1 MRRIKTYD
9 NEWQIKNEVNGFDH
23 VYQRGNRRFIGW
35 FIIYHLAGTLFLVV
49 SVHSLFY
56 WVMAMAMTFFLDRVK
71 SKNGDVTVTMYMLV
85 RLCKFTLAF
94 VFLWMYAAFVGQQ
107 LKTFGFTLML
117 FYFIYLGLET
127 YILYLFEKKRM
138 KREKREK
145 DDEYNQR

>member
-1 MRRIKTYD
+1 M
-9 NEWQIKNEVNGFDH
+9 
-23 VYQRGNRRFIGW
+23 
-35 FIIYHLAGTLFLVV
+35 V
-49 SVHSLFY
+49 SVHSLLLLGHGHGDD
-56 WVMAMAMTFFLDRVK
+56 FLPRPGK
-71 SKNGDVTVTMYMLV
+71 RKNGDVTVTMYMLV

>member
-49 SVHSLFY
+49 SVHSLLLLGHGHGDD
-56 WVMAMAMTFFLDRVK
+56 FLPRPR
-71 SKNGDVTVTMYMLV
+71 KNVDVTVTMYMLV

>member
-1 MRRIKTYD
+1 MGLIT
-9 NEWQIKNEVNGFDH
+9 
-23 VYQRGNRRFIGW
+23 FINVAIG
-35 FIIYHLAGTLFLVV
+35 V
-49 SVHSLFY
+49 SLGGLLYTIWPEHYFSWYPSIPFFY

-71 SKNGDVTVTMYMLV
+71 RKNGDVTVTMYMLV

-127 YILYLFEKKRM
+127 YILYLFEKKR
-138 KREKREK
+138 KIGRAHV
-145 DDEYNQR
+145 

>member
-1 MRRIKTYD
+1 MGLIT
-9 NEWQIKNEVNGFDH
+9 
-23 VYQRGNRRFIGW
+23 FINVAIG
-35 FIIYHLAGTLFLVV
+35 V
-49 SVHSLFY
+49 SLGGLLYTIWPEHYFSWYPSIPFFY

-71 SKNGDVTVTMYMLV
+71 RKNGDVTVTMYMLV
-85 RLCKFTLAF
+85 RL
-94 VFLWMYAAFVGQQ
+94 YAAFVGQQ
-107 LKTFGFTLML
+107 FKTFGFTLML

>member
-1 MRRIKTYD
+1 MGLIT
-9 NEWQIKNEVNGFDH
+9 
-23 VYQRGNRRFIGW
+23 FINVAIG
-35 FIIYHLAGTLFLVV
+35 V
-49 SVHSLFY
+49 SLGGLLYTIPFFY

>member
-1 MRRIKTYD
+1 MGLIT
-9 NEWQIKNEVNGFDH
+9 
-23 VYQRGNRRFIGW
+23 FINVAIG
-35 FIIYHLAGTLFLVV
+35 V
-49 SVHSLFY
+49 SLGGLLYTIWPEHYFSWYPSIPFFY

-71 SKNGDVTVTMYMLV
+71 RKNGDVTVTMYMLV

-145 DDEYNQR
+145 DDDHHYRFHLQ

>member
-1 MRRIKTYD
+1 
-9 NEWQIKNEVNGFDH
+9 
-23 VYQRGNRRFIGW
+23 
-35 FIIYHLAGTLFLVV
+35 
-49 SVHSLFY
+49 
-56 WVMAMAMTFFLDRVK
+56 
-71 SKNGDVTVTMYMLV
+71 
-85 RLCKFTLAF
+85 
-94 VFLWMYAAFVGQQ
+94 MYAAFVGQQ

>member
-1 MRRIKTYD
+1 
-9 NEWQIKNEVNGFDH
+9 
-23 VYQRGNRRFIGW
+23 
-35 FIIYHLAGTLFLVV
+35 
-49 SVHSLFY
+49 
-56 WVMAMAMTFFLDRVK
+56 MAMAMTFFLDRVK
-71 SKNGDVTVTMYMLV
+71 RKNGDVTVTMYMLV

-94 VFLWMYAAFVGQQ
+94 VFLWFYAAFGGLQ

-117 FYFIYLGLET
+117 FYFINLGLET